1 LPFQKVD
8 AEGVLARLEF
18 SILFG
23 YALNIFLEDL
33 VLVFYLDINWGGLIV
48 LRRKPHFLGIDS
60 PSFPWMI
67 LHDFLAVSVAVELLV
82 IF

>member
-33 VLVFYLDINWGGLIV
+33 VLVFLSRHQLGWLDSSKKKASLSWY
-48 LRRKPHFLGIDS
+48 RQPQ
-60 PSFPWMI
+60 FP
-67 LHDFLAVSVAVELLV
+67 LDDPP
-82 IF
+82 